1 MKLKVFA
8 VVVASALLTA
18 SALAQTVFTTNLK
31 GLNETPIVISGA
43 TGHAKVTISDD
54 KKSIEYE
61 LTYSG
66 LEGSVGTGKSVSV
79 AHIHVGRPTVTGG
92 VSVFFCGQDPKD
104 ATATTGPHQV
114 CPASA
119 GPGTP
124 NLAVTGTWKATDI
137 TGPASQG
144 VDPTNPNGEDSF
156 ARLVKAIKSGLTYA
170 NVHTTRSAG
179 GEIRGQL
186 QRERDHDGDDDDDR

>member
-8 VVVASALLTA
+8 VVIASALLWT
-18 SALAQTVFTTNLK
+18 SALAQSVFSTRLK
-31 GLNETPIVISGA
+31 GLNETPIVVSGA
-43 TGHAKVTISDD
+43 TGHAKLTISHDE
-54 KKSIEYE
+54 KSIDYE

-66 LEGSVGTGKSVSV
+66 LEGSVGTGKSVLF
-79 AHIHVGRPTVTGG
+79 AHVHVGRPTVAGG
-92 VSVFFCGQDPKD
+92 VAVFFCGGGNTD
-104 ATATTGPHQV
+104 ATKKA

-124 NLAVTGTWKATDI
+124 NPAVTGTWTAADI
-137 TGPASQG
+137 TGPTPQG

-156 ARLVKAIKSGLTYA
+156 ARLVKAIKSGLSYA
-170 NVHTTRSAG
+170 NVHTTRSPG

-186 QRERDHDGDDDDDR
+186 QRERDHDGDNDDDDR

>member
-1 MKLKVFA
+1 MKLRVLA
-8 VVVASALLTA
+8 VVVASALFATSTFA
-18 SALAQTVFTTNLK
+18 QSVFSAKLR

-43 TGHAKVTISDD
+43 TGTAKVTISDNE
-54 KKSIEYE
+54 KSIDYE

-66 LEGSVGTGKSVSV
+66 LEGSLVPNGKVLF
-79 AHIHVGRPTVTGG
+79 AHIHVGRPTISGG
-92 VSVFFCGQDPKD
+92 VAVFFCGGGNTD
-104 ATATTGPHQV
+104 ATKKA
-114 CPASA
+114 CPASSVA
-119 GPGTP
+119 GAPDQ
-124 NLAVTGTWKATDI
+124 VRGTWTAADT

-170 NVHTTRSAG
+170 NVHTTRSGG

-186 QRERDHDGDDDDDR
+186 KRDHDRDRDDDDD